1 MGSIGV
7 RDRVCGLCCV
17 PRRGKGGQ
25 EGKPRHQ
32 EHRFGKEAAGLA
44 DTSCAS
50 GGEEWRIGICM
61 SLQAG
66 SRRKGSFGECARKW
80 MRCWRVRKWFSGWA
94 ARRGEGQFHRGLR
107 PTLVLDPM
115 LDRRVPPTLREG
127 EHIPR
132 SSTRSRQTPACLT
145 VRAEAWARRCCLKSP
160 KGHGFRCL
168 SMDLGVLDECAWRS
182 R

>member
-1 MGSIGV
+1 MYAPSFFALRCLCHSRRDTWDDPFVTPADYTKSFEGFLVAETMGSIGV

-17 PRRGKGGQ
+17 PRRGKGRQ

-66 SRRKGSFGECARKW
+66 SRRKGSCGECARKW
-80 MRCWRVRKWFSGWA
+80 IRCWRLRKWSSGWA
-94 ARRGEGQFHRGLR
+94 ARRGEGQFHRG
-107 PTLVLDPM
+107 
-115 LDRRVPPTLREG
+115 
-127 EHIPR
+127 
-132 SSTRSRQTPACLT
+132 
-145 VRAEAWARRCCLKSP
+145 
-160 KGHGFRCL
+160 
-168 SMDLGVLDECAWRS
+168 
-182 R
+182 